1 MAFAR
6 NWRHAWVSETPE
18 RVSIR
23 EIPSLNSVFSEA
35 FTERYRK
42 DGMVGVRV
50 PHLNPAVWKFAITDA
65 EDGAMVWRNARDG
78 VAAFNM
84 VHRSGVE
91 GWMGPLAVHPDY
103 QGQGI
108 GKMIVNTGVEWLKKH
123 GATVIGLET
132 MPRTMDNV
140 GFYSSLGFT
149 PGHLTVT
156 VTLDTARSGIQ
167 STLMSSLSVH
177 ERELALRQCRQMLQQ
192 LIPGYD
198 YTREIVLTAHH
209 ELGDTVFVRKGSGN
223 EIVSFAICHSVP
235 LVEGRATEEMRVLKM
250 VARTEAD
257 FDHLVTQ
264 LCAHARAKAG
274 RRVAIRVQGHYGDV
288 YRRLMARGA
297 RVRWT
302 DLRMSLH
309 EYAES
314 RPADGGI
321 VLSNWEI

>member
-1 MAFAR
+1 VAFAR
-6 NWRHAWVSETPE
+6 NWRHAWVAETHE
-18 RVSIR
+18 RVSAR
-23 EIPSLNSVFSEA
+23 EIPSLNAVFSEA

-65 EDGAMVWRNARDG
+65 EDGAMIWRNARDG
-78 VAAFNM
+78 IAAFNM

-108 GKMIVNTGVEWLKKH
+108 GKMIVSSGVEWLRKK
-123 GATVIGLET
+123 GAKVIGLET

-140 GFYSSLGFT
+140 GFYSALGFL

-156 VTLDTARSGIQ
+156 VTLESARAGIQ
-167 STLMSSLSVH
+167 STAMSSLNPH
-177 ERELALRQCRQMLQQ
+177 ERELALRQCRALLEQVA
-192 LIPGYD
+192 PGYD
-198 YTREIVLTAHH
+198 YTREIILTAQHQ
-209 ELGDTVFVRKGSGN
+209 LGDTLFVRKGN
-223 EIVSFAICHSVP
+223 EITSFAVSHSVP
-235 LVEGRATEEMRVLKM
+235 LVEGRATEETRVLKM
-250 VARTEAD
+250 VAKSEAD

-264 LCAHARAKAG
+264 LCAQARANGA
-274 RRVAIRVQGHYGDV
+274 RRVAIRVQGQYGDV

-309 EYAES
+309 DYPES
-314 RPADGGI
+314 RVANGGI

>member
-23 EIPSLNSVFSEA
+23 EIPSLNAVFSEA

-65 EDGAMVWRNARDG
+65 EEGAMIWRNARDG
-78 VAAFNM
+78 IAAFNM

-103 QGQGI
+103 QGQGV
-108 GKMIVNTGVEWLKKH
+108 GKMIVTSGVEWLKKR
-123 GATVIGLET
+123 GAKVIGLET

-140 GFYSSLGFT
+140 GFYSTLGFI

-156 VTLDTARSGIQ
+156 VTLEAARAGILATPI
-167 STLMSSLSVH
+167 SALSPH
-177 ERELALRQCRQMLQQ
+177 ERELGLRQCRSLLEQVS
-192 LIPGYD
+192 PGYD
-198 YTREIVLTAHH
+198 YTREIVLTAQHQ
-209 ELGDTVFVRKGSGN
+209 LGDTLFVRKGN
-223 EIVSFAICHSVP
+223 DVLAFAICHSVP
-235 LVEGRATEEMRVLKM
+235 LVEGRAAEEMRVLKM
-250 VARTEAD
+250 VARTETD

-264 LCAHARAKAG
+264 LCAYARVKGA
-274 RRVAIRVQGHYGDV
+274 RRVAIRVQGQYSDV
-288 YRRLMARGA
+288 YRRLVTRGA

-302 DLRMSLH
+302 DLRMAVH
-309 EYAES
+309 EYPES
-314 RPADGGI
+314 RPANGGI

>member
-6 NWRHAWVSETPE
+6 NWRHAWVAESPE
-18 RVSIR
+18 RVSVR
-23 EIPSLNSVFSEA
+23 EISSLNAVFSEA

-65 EDGAMVWRNARDG
+65 EEGAMIWRNARDG
-78 VAAFNM
+78 IAAFNM

-108 GKMIVNTGVEWLKKH
+108 GKMIVSSGVEWLKQK
-123 GATVIGLET
+123 GARVIGLET

-140 GFYSSLGFT
+140 GFYSTLGFV

-156 VTLDTARSGIQ
+156 VTLEAARAGIQ
-167 STLMSSLSVH
+167 ATTIASLNPH
-177 ERELALRQCRQMLQQ
+177 ERELALRQCRAMLEQ
-192 LIPGYD
+192 LAPGYD
-198 YTREIVLTAHH
+198 YTREILLTEQHD
-209 ELGDTVFVRKGSGN
+209 LGDTLFVRKGFD
-223 EIVSFAICHSVP
+223 VLSFAICHSVP

-250 VARTEAD
+250 VAKTEAD

-264 LCAHARAKAG
+264 LCAHARVRAA
-274 RRVAIRVQGHYGDV
+274 RRVAIRVQGQYSSV
-288 YRRLMARGA
+288 YRRLIARGA

-302 DLRMSLH
+302 DLRMSVH
-309 EYAES
+309 DFAETK
-314 RPADGGI
+314 PANGGI

>member
-6 NWRHAWVSETPE
+6 NWRHAWVAEAPE

-23 EIPSLNSVFSEA
+23 EIASLNAVFSEA

-50 PHLNPAVWKFAITDA
+50 PHLNPAVWKFAIADA
-65 EDGAMVWRNARDG
+65 EEGAMIWRNARDG
-78 VAAFNM
+78 IAAFNM

-108 GKMIVNTGVEWLKKH
+108 GKMVVSTGVEWLKQR
-123 GATVIGLET
+123 GARVIGLET

-140 GFYSSLGFT
+140 GFYSTLGFV

-156 VTLDTARSGIQ
+156 VTLEAARAGIQ
-167 STLMSSLSVH
+167 ATTIASLNPH
-177 ERELALRQCRQMLQQ
+177 ERELALRQCRAMLEQ
-192 LIPGYD
+192 LAPGYD
-198 YTREIVLTAHH
+198 YTREIVLTEQH
-209 ELGDTVFVRKGSGN
+209 ELGDTLFVRKGFD
-223 EIVSFAICHSVP
+223 VLSFAVCHTVP

-250 VARTEAD
+250 VAKTEAD

-264 LCAHARAKAG
+264 LCAHARVRGA
-274 RRVAIRVQGHYGDV
+274 RRVAIRVQGQYGSV
-288 YRRLMARGA
+288 YRRLIARGA

-302 DLRMSLH
+302 DLRMAVNDF
-309 EYAES
+309 AES
-314 RPADGGI
+314 KPADGGI

>member
-1 MAFAR
+1 MAFVR
-6 NWRHAWVSETPE
+6 NWRHAWVAETPE

-23 EIPSLNSVFSEA
+23 EIIALNAVFSEA

-65 EDGAMVWRNARDG
+65 EDGAMIWRNARDG
-78 VAAFNM
+78 IAAFNM

-108 GKMIVNTGVEWLKKH
+108 GKVIVSTGVDWLKKA
-123 GATVIGLET
+123 GARVIGLET

-140 GFYSSLGFT
+140 GFYSTLGFT
-149 PGHLTVT
+149 PGHLTLT
-156 VTLDTARSGIQ
+156 VTLEAARAGLQATA
-167 STLMSSLSVH
+167 MSALNPH
-177 ERELALRQCRQMLQQ
+177 ERELALRQCRQL
-192 LIPGYD
+192 LDKLSPGYD
-198 YTREIVLTAHH
+198 YTREIILTAQHQ
-209 ELGDTVFVRKGSGN
+209 LGDTLFMRQGN
-223 EIVSFAICHSVP
+223 EILSFAVCHSVP

-250 VARTEAD
+250 VAATEAD
-257 FDHLVTQ
+257 FDYLVTQ
-264 LCAHARAKAG
+264 LSAHARVKG
-274 RRVAIRVQGHYGDV
+274 SKRVAIRVQGQYSDV
-288 YRRLMARGA
+288 YRRLVARGA

-309 EYAES
+309 DYAES
-314 RPADGGI
+314 RPGGGGI

>member
-1 MAFAR
+1 MAFVR
-6 NWRHAWVSETPE
+6 NWRHAWVAETPE

-23 EIPSLNSVFSEA
+23 EIASLNGVFSDA
-35 FTERYRK
+35 FTDRYRK

-65 EDGAMVWRNARDG
+65 EEGAMIWRNARDG
-78 VAAFNM
+78 IAAFNM

-108 GKMIVNTGVEWLKKH
+108 GKIIVSSGIEWLKKN
-123 GATVIGLET
+123 GAMVIGLET

-140 GFYSSLGFT
+140 GFYSTLGFA

-156 VTLDTARSGIQ
+156 VTLEAARAGFQATAM
-167 STLMSSLSVH
+167 STLNPH
-177 ERELALRQCRQMLQQ
+177 ERELALRQCHSLLDQ
-192 LIPGYD
+192 LMPGYD
-198 YTREIVLTAHH
+198 YTREIILTAHH
-209 ELGDTVFVRKGSGN
+209 QLGDTLFVRKGN
-223 EIVSFAICHSVP
+223 DIVSFAVSHAVP
-235 LVEGRATEEMRVLKM
+235 LVEGRATDEMRVLKM
-250 VARTEAD
+250 VARSEAD

-264 LCAHARAKAG
+264 LCAHARGKSS
-274 RRVAIRVQGHYGDV
+274 RRVAIRVQGQYSDV

-302 DLRMSLH
+302 DLRMSLNG
-309 EYAES
+309 YAES
-314 RPADGGI
+314 RPADGGV

>member
-6 NWRHAWVSETPE
+6 NWRHAWVAETAE
-18 RVSIR
+18 RVGVR
-23 EIPSLNSVFSEA
+23 EIASLNAVFSEA

-50 PHLNPAVWKFAITDA
+50 PHLNPAVWKFAIADA
-65 EDGAMVWRNARDG
+65 EEGAMIWRNARDG
-78 VAAFNM
+78 IAAFNM
-84 VHRSGVE
+84 VHRSGIE

-108 GKMIVNTGVEWLKKH
+108 GKMIVTSGVDWLKNN
-123 GATVIGLET
+123 GAKVIGLET

-140 GFYSSLGFT
+140 GFYSTLGFV

-156 VTLDTARSGIQ
+156 VTLEAARAGIQ
-167 STLMSSLSVH
+167 SVAMSSLNAH
-177 ERELALRQCRQMLQQ
+177 ERELALRQCRVLLDQ
-192 LIPGYD
+192 LVSGYD
-198 YTREIVLTAHH
+198 YTREILLTAQHQ
-209 ELGDTVFVRKGSGN
+209 LGDTWFVRKGFD
-223 EIVSFAICHSVP
+223 VTAFAICHSAP
-235 LVEGRATEEMRVLKM
+235 LVEGRVTEEMRVLKM
-250 VARTEAD
+250 VAKTEAD

-264 LCAHARAKAG
+264 LCAQARAKAS
-274 RRVAIRVQGHYGDV
+274 RRVAIRVQGQYSDV

-302 DLRMSLH
+302 DLRMSVH
-309 EYAES
+309 DYAES
-314 RPADGGI
+314 RPANGGI

>member
-18 RVSIR
+18 RVSTT

-65 EDGAMVWRNARDG
+65 EEGAMIWRNARDG
-78 VAAFNM
+78 IAAFNM

-108 GKMIVNTGVEWLKKH
+108 GKIIVNTGVEWLKQR

-156 VTLDTARSGIQ
+156 VTLDAARSGIQ
-167 STLMSSLSVH
+167 STLMSSLSPH
-177 ERELALRQCRQMLQQ
+177 ERELALRQCRQTLQQ

-198 YTREIVLTAHH
+198 YAREIILTAQH
-209 ELGDTVFVRKGSGN
+209 ELGDTAFVRKGG
-223 EIVSFAICHSVP
+223 EVVSFAIYHSVP

-250 VARTEAD
+250 VAKSEAD
-257 FDHLVTQ
+257 FDNLVTQ
-264 LCAHARAKAG
+264 LCAHARAKGG
-274 RRVAIRVQGHYGDV
+274 RRVAIRVQGQYSDV

-302 DLRMSLH
+302 DLRMSVH
-309 EYAES
+309 GYAES
-314 RPADGGI
+314 HPVGGGI

>member
-6 NWRHAWVSETPE
+6 NWRHAWVAETPE
-18 RVSIR
+18 RVNIR
-23 EIPSLNSVFSEA
+23 EIASLNAVFSEA

-50 PHLNPAVWKFAITDA
+50 PHLNPSVWKFAIADA
-65 EDGAMVWRNARDG
+65 EDGAMIWRNARDG
-78 VAAFNM
+78 IAAFNM

-108 GKMIVNTGVEWLKKH
+108 GKMIVSSGVEWLKKN
-123 GATVIGLET
+123 GAKVIGLET

-140 GFYSSLGFT
+140 GFYSTLGFV

-156 VTLDTARSGIQ
+156 VTLEAARAGSQ
-167 STLMSSLSVH
+167 STAMSSLSPH
-177 ERELALRQCRQMLQQ
+177 ERELAIRQCRTLLEQ
-192 LIPGYD
+192 LAPGYD
-198 YTREIVLTAHH
+198 YTREIVLTAQH
-209 ELGDTVFVRKGSGN
+209 ELGDTLFVRKGFD
-223 EIVSFAICHSVP
+223 ITAFAVYHSVP
-235 LVEGRATEEMRVLKM
+235 LVEGRSTEEMRVLKM
-250 VARTEAD
+250 AAKTEAD

-264 LCAHARAKAG
+264 LGAHARVKAA
-274 RRVAIRVQGHYGDV
+274 RRVAIRVQGQYSDV
-288 YRRLMARGA
+288 YRRLIGRGA

-302 DLRMSLH
+302 DLRMSIH
-309 EYAES
+309 DHAES
-314 RPADGGI
+314 RPANGGI

>member
-6 NWRHAWVSETPE
+6 NWRHAWVSESPE
-18 RVSIR
+18 RVSVR
-23 EIPSLNSVFSEA
+23 EIPALNAVFSEA
-35 FTERYRK
+35 FTERYRR

-65 EDGAMVWRNARDG
+65 EDGAMIWRNARDG
-78 VAAFNM
+78 IAAFNM

-103 QGQGI
+103 QSQGV
-108 GKMIVNTGVEWLKKH
+108 GKMIVSSGVEWLKKA
-123 GATVIGLET
+123 GAKVIGLET

-156 VTLDTARSGIQ
+156 VTLEAARAGIQ
-167 STLMSSLSVH
+167 ATAMSSLNPH
-177 ERELALRQCRQMLQQ
+177 ERELALRQCRALVEQ
-192 LIPGYD
+192 LASGYD
-198 YTREIVLTAHH
+198 YTREIVLTAQHQ
-209 ELGDTVFVRKGSGN
+209 LGDTLFVRKGN
-223 EIVSFAICHSVP
+223 EALSFAVCHSVP
-235 LVEGRATEEMRVLKM
+235 LVEGRVTDEMRVLKM
-250 VARTEAD
+250 VARSEAD
-257 FDHLVTQ
+257 FDQLVTQ
-264 LCAHARAKAG
+264 LCAHARVKSA
-274 RRVAIRVQGHYGDV
+274 RRVAIRVQGQYGDI
-288 YRRLMARGA
+288 YRRLVARGA

-314 RPADGGI
+314 RPANGGI

>member
-6 NWRHAWVSETPE
+6 NWRHAWVSERPE

-23 EIPSLNSVFSEA
+23 EIPALNGVFSES
-35 FTERYRK
+35 FTERYRR

-50 PHLNPAVWKFAITDA
+50 PHLNPAVWKFAIADA
-65 EDGAMVWRNARDG
+65 EDGAMIWRNARDTI
-78 VAAFNM
+78 AAFNM

-108 GKMIVNTGVEWLKKH
+108 GKIIVSAGIEWLKQR
-123 GATVIGLET
+123 GALVIGLET

-149 PGHLTVT
+149 PGHLTLT
-156 VTLDTARSGIQ
+156 VTLESARAGIQ
-167 STLMSSLSVH
+167 STALSALNPH
-177 ERELALRQCRQMLQQ
+177 ERELALRQCRQLVNE
-192 LIPGYD
+192 LAPGYD
-198 YTREIVLTAHH
+198 YTREMVLTAQHQ
-209 ELGDTVFVRKGSGN
+209 LGDTIAVRNGGD
-223 EIVSFAICHSVP
+223 VRSFAVCHSAP
-235 LVEGRATEEMRVLKM
+235 LVEGRATEELRVLKL

-257 FDHLVTQ
+257 FDTLVTQ
-264 LCAHARAKAG
+264 LCAHARVRGA
-274 RRVAIRVQGHYGDV
+274 RRIAIRVQGQYSDV
-288 YRRLMARGA
+288 YRRLVARGA

-302 DLRMSLH
+302 DLRMSVH
-309 EYAES
+309 GFAES
-314 RPADGGI
+314 MPAGGGI

>member
-6 NWRHAWVSETPE
+6 NWRHAWVAETPE

-23 EIPSLNSVFSEA
+23 EIPSLNGVFSEA

-65 EDGAMVWRNARDG
+65 EDGAMIWRNARDG
-78 VAAFNM
+78 IAAFNM

-91 GWMGPLAVHPDY
+91 GWMGPLAVHPDF
-103 QGQGI
+103 QAQGI
-108 GKMIVNTGVEWLKKH
+108 GKMIVSSGVEWLKKH
-123 GATVIGLET
+123 GAKVIGLET

-140 GFYSSLGFT
+140 GFYSALGFA

-156 VTLDTARSGIQ
+156 VTLEAARGGLQ
-167 STLMSSLSVH
+167 AVGMSALNPH
-177 ERELALRQCRQMLQQ
+177 ERELAIRQCGQ
-192 LIPGYD
+192 LLEELAPGYD
-198 YTREIVLTAHH
+198 YTREIVLTAQHQ
-209 ELGDTVFVRKGSGN
+209 LGETVFVRKGN
-223 EIVSFAICHSVP
+223 DVQSFAICHSVA

-264 LCAHARAKAG
+264 LCAHARVKG
-274 RRVAIRVQGHYGDV
+274 SKRVAIRVQGQYNDV
-288 YRRLMARGA
+288 YRRLIARGA

-309 EYAES
+309 DYAES

>member
-6 NWRHAWVSETPE
+6 NWRHAWVAEAPE
-18 RVSIR
+18 RVSVR
-23 EIPSLNSVFSEA
+23 EIASLNAVFSEA

-50 PHLNPAVWKFAITDA
+50 PHLNPAVWKFAIADA
-65 EDGAMVWRNARDG
+65 EEGAMIWRNARDG
-78 VAAFNM
+78 IAAFNM
-84 VHRSGVE
+84 VHRSGLE

-108 GKMIVNTGVEWLKKH
+108 GKMIVTTGVEWLKKR
-123 GATVIGLET
+123 GAKVIGLET

-140 GFYSSLGFT
+140 GFYSALGFV

-156 VTLDTARSGIQ
+156 VTLEAARAGIQ
-167 STLMSSLSVH
+167 ATTISSLNPH
-177 ERELALRQCRQMLQQ
+177 ERELALRQSRALLEQMS
-192 LIPGYD
+192 PGYD
-198 YTREIVLTAHH
+198 YTREIVLTEQH
-209 ELGDTVFVRKGSGN
+209 ELGDTLFVRKGFD
-223 EIVSFAICHSVP
+223 VLSFAVCHSVP

-264 LCAHARAKAG
+264 LCAHARVRGAK
-274 RRVAIRVQGHYGDV
+274 RVAIRVQGQYSSV
-288 YRRLMARGA
+288 YRRLIARGA

-302 DLRMSLH
+302 DLRMSAH
-309 EYAES
+309 DYSEAK
-314 RPADGGI
+314 PANGGI

>member
-1 MAFAR
+1 MAFVR
-6 NWRHAWVSETPE
+6 NWRHAWVAETPE

-23 EIPSLNSVFSEA
+23 EIIALNAVFSEA

-65 EDGAMVWRNARDG
+65 EDGAMIWRNARDG
-78 VAAFNM
+78 IAAFNM

-108 GKMIVNTGVEWLKKH
+108 GKMVVSTGVDWLKKA
-123 GATVIGLET
+123 GARVIGLET

-140 GFYSSLGFT
+140 GFYSTLGFT

-156 VTLDTARSGIQ
+156 VTLEAARAGLQ
-167 STLMSSLSVH
+167 ATTMSALNPH
-177 ERELALRQCRQMLQQ
+177 ERELALRQCRQL
-192 LIPGYD
+192 LDKLAPGYD
-198 YTREIVLTAHH
+198 YTREIILTAQHQ
-209 ELGDTVFVRKGSGN
+209 LGDTLFMRQAN
-223 EIVSFAICHSVP
+223 EVLSFAVCHSVP

-250 VARTEAD
+250 VAATEGD

-264 LCAHARAKAG
+264 LCAHARVKG
-274 RRVAIRVQGHYGDV
+274 SKRVAIRVQGQYSDV
-288 YRRLMARGA
+288 YRRLVARGA

-309 EYAES
+309 DYAES
-314 RPADGGI
+314 RPGGGGI

>member
-6 NWRHAWVSETPE
+6 NWRHAWVAEGPE
-18 RVSIR
+18 RASVR
-23 EIPSLNSVFSEA
+23 EIPALNTVFSEA

-50 PHLNPAVWKFAITDA
+50 PHLNPAVWKFAIADA
-65 EDGAMVWRNARDG
+65 EDGAMVWRNARG
-78 VAAFNM
+78 TIAAFNM

-91 GWMGPLAVHPDY
+91 GWMGPLAVHPDH

-108 GKMIVNTGVEWLKKH
+108 GKTIVNAGIEWLKQR
-123 GATVIGLET
+123 GARVIGLET
-132 MPRTMDNV
+132 MPRTMDNI

-156 VTLDTARSGIQ
+156 VTLEAARAGIQ
-167 STLMSSLSVH
+167 STPLSMLNPH
-177 ERELALRQCRQMLQQ
+177 ERELALQQCRL
-192 LIPGYD
+192 LLDELAPGYD
-198 YTREIVLTAHH
+198 YTREMILTAQHQ
-209 ELGDTVFVRKGSGN
+209 LGDTVIVRSGGDLR
-223 EIVSFAICHSVP
+223 SFAVCHSVP
-235 LVEGRATEEMRVLKM
+235 LVEGRAAEEMRVLKM

-264 LCAHARAKAG
+264 LCAHARVRAA
-274 RRVAIRVQGHYGDV
+274 RRVAIRVQGQYSDG
-288 YRRLMARGA
+288 YRRLMTRGA

-302 DLRMSLH
+302 DLRMSVH
-309 EYAES
+309 GYAET
-314 RPADGGI
+314 RPQAGGI

>member
-6 NWRHAWVSETPE
+6 NWRHAWVAETPE
-18 RVSIR
+18 RVNLR
-23 EIPSLNSVFSEA
+23 EIASLNAVFSEA

-50 PHLNPAVWKFAITDA
+50 PHLNPAVWKFAIADA
-65 EDGAMVWRNARDG
+65 EEGAMIWRNARDG
-78 VAAFNM
+78 IAAFNM

-108 GKMIVNTGVEWLKKH
+108 GKMVVSSGVEWLKKQ
-123 GATVIGLET
+123 GAHVIGLET

-140 GFYSSLGFT
+140 GFYSTLGFV

-156 VTLDTARSGIQ
+156 VTLEAARAGIQ
-167 STLMSSLSVH
+167 STTVSSLNPH
-177 ERELALRQCRQMLQQ
+177 ERELALRQCRSLLDQ
-192 LIPGYD
+192 LAPGYD
-198 YTREIVLTAHH
+198 YTREILLTAQHD
-209 ELGDTVFVRKGSGN
+209 LGDTLFVRKGFD
-223 EIVSFAICHSVP
+223 VLAFAVCHSVP

-250 VARTEAD
+250 VAKSESD

-264 LCAHARAKAG
+264 LCAHARVRGA
-274 RRVAIRVQGHYGDV
+274 RRVAIRVQGQYSNV
-288 YRRLMARGA
+288 YRRLIGRGA

-302 DLRMSLH
+302 DLRMSVH
-309 EYAES
+309 DYAEA

>member
-6 NWRHAWVSETPE
+6 NWRHAWVAETPE
-18 RVSIR
+18 RVTVR
-23 EIPSLNSVFSEA
+23 EIPALNAVFSEA

-65 EDGAMVWRNARDG
+65 EDGAMIWRNARDG
-78 VAAFNM
+78 IAAFNM

-108 GKMIVNTGVEWLKKH
+108 GKMIVSSGVEWLKQRGSK
-123 GATVIGLET
+123 VIGLET

-140 GFYSSLGFT
+140 GFYSALGFT

-156 VTLDTARSGIQ
+156 VTLDAERAGIQ
-167 STLMSSLSVH
+167 ATPMSSLSPH
-177 ERELALRQCRQMLQQ
+177 ERELALRQCRVLLEQ
-192 LIPGYD
+192 LAPGYD
-198 YTREIVLTAHH
+198 YTREIILTAQHQ
-209 ELGDTVFVRKGSGN
+209 LGDTLFVRKGT
-223 EIVSFAICHSVP
+223 EITSFAVCHSVP

-250 VARTEAD
+250 VAKSEAD
-257 FDHLVTQ
+257 FDQLVTQ
-264 LCAHARAKAG
+264 LCAHARVKSA
-274 RRVAIRVQGHYGDV
+274 RRVAIRVQGQYGNV
-288 YRRLMARGA
+288 YRRLMTRGA

-309 EYAES
+309 EYAET
-314 RPADGGI
+314 RPANAGI

>member
-6 NWRHAWVSETPE
+6 NWRHAWISERPE
-18 RVSIR
+18 RVAIS
-23 EIPSLNSVFSEA
+23 EIPALNAVFSES

-50 PHLNPAVWKFAITDA
+50 PHLNPAVWKFAIADA
-65 EDGAMVWRNARDG
+65 EDGAMIWRNARDTI
-78 VAAFNM
+78 AAFNM

-108 GKMIVNTGVEWLKKH
+108 GKTIVNAGVEWLKQQ
-123 GATVIGLET
+123 GARVIGLET

-156 VTLDTARSGIQ
+156 VTLESARAGIQ
-167 STLMSSLSVH
+167 SIALSALNPR
-177 ERELALRQCRQMLQQ
+177 ERELALRQCRQLVNE
-192 LIPGYD
+192 LAPGYD
-198 YTREIVLTAHH
+198 YTREMVLTAQHH
-209 ELGDTVFVRKGSGN
+209 LGDSIIVRDGGD
-223 EIVSFAICHSVP
+223 VRSFAVCHLAP

-250 VARTEAD
+250 VARTESD
-257 FDHLVTQ
+257 FDTLVTQ
-264 LCAHARAKAG
+264 LCAHARVRAA
-274 RRVAIRVQGHYGDV
+274 RRIAIRVQGQYSDV
-288 YRRLMARGA
+288 YRRLVTRGA

-302 DLRMSLH
+302 DLRMSVH
-309 EYAES
+309 GYAES
-314 RPADGGI
+314 RPGAGGI

>member
-6 NWRHAWVSETPE
+6 NWRHAWVSESPE
-18 RVSIR
+18 RVSVR
-23 EIPSLNSVFSEA
+23 EIPALNAVFSEA
-35 FTERYRK
+35 FTERYRR

-65 EDGAMVWRNARDG
+65 EDGAMIWRNARDG
-78 VAAFNM
+78 IAAFNM

-103 QGQGI
+103 QSQGV
-108 GKMIVNTGVEWLKKH
+108 GKMIVSSGVEWLKKA
-123 GATVIGLET
+123 GAKVIGLET

-156 VTLDTARSGIQ
+156 VTLEAARAGIQ
-167 STLMSSLSVH
+167 ATAMSSLNPH
-177 ERELALRQCRQMLQQ
+177 ERELALRQCRALVEQ
-192 LIPGYD
+192 LAPGYA
-198 YTREIVLTAHH
+198 YTREIVLTAQHQ
-209 ELGDTVFVRKGSGN
+209 LGDTLFVRKGN
-223 EIVSFAICHSVP
+223 DVLSFAVCHSVP
-235 LVEGRATEEMRVLKM
+235 LVEGRVTDEMRVLKM
-250 VARTEAD
+250 VARSEAD
-257 FDHLVTQ
+257 FDQLVTQ
-264 LCAHARAKAG
+264 LCAHARVKSA
-274 RRVAIRVQGHYGDV
+274 RRVAIRVQGQYGDI
-288 YRRLMARGA
+288 YRRLVARGA

-314 RPADGGI
+314 RPANGGI

>member
-6 NWRHAWVSETPE
+6 NWRHAWVAETPE
-18 RVSIR
+18 RVNIR
-23 EIPSLNSVFSEA
+23 EIASLNAVFSEA

-50 PHLNPAVWKFAITDA
+50 PHLNPSVWKFAIADA
-65 EDGAMVWRNARDG
+65 EDGAMIWRNARDG
-78 VAAFNM
+78 IAAFNM

-108 GKMIVNTGVEWLKKH
+108 GKMIVSSGVEWLKQK
-123 GATVIGLET
+123 GARVIGLET

-140 GFYSSLGFT
+140 GFYSTLGFV

-156 VTLDTARSGIQ
+156 VTLEAARAGIQ
-167 STLMSSLSVH
+167 STTISSLNPH
-177 ERELALRQCRQMLQQ
+177 ERELALRQCRAL
-192 LIPGYD
+192 LEALAPGYD
-198 YTREIVLTAHH
+198 YTREILLTAQHD
-209 ELGDTVFVRKGSGN
+209 LGDTLFVRKGFD
-223 EIVSFAICHSVP
+223 VLAFAICHSVP

-250 VARTEAD
+250 VAKSEAD

-264 LCAHARAKAG
+264 LCAHARVRGA
-274 RRVAIRVQGHYGDV
+274 RRVAIRVQGQYSNV
-288 YRRLMARGA
+288 YRRLITRGA

-302 DLRMSLH
+302 DLRMAVH
-309 EYAES
+309 DYAETI
-314 RPADGGI
+314 PANGGI